1 MLDYCRPV
9 VDFQHA
15 YVFGLFIFGMDIHVA
30 GHVLN
35 VLFFVFRVLSFF
47 LVLIENYWVLCFW
60 QA

>member
-1 MLDYCRPV
+1 V

-15 YVFGLFIFGMDIHVA
+15 YVFGLFIFGMDIHVV

-47 LVLIENYWVLCFW
+47 LGFDKKLLGFVFLASLIHFKF
-60 QA
+60 